1 MSTADLEHSRFGGAT
16 VKILFASQ
24 AIDGHFNPMTGVAMR
39 LKDRGHE
46 VAWYTGP
53 VYAGRLGGMGIQHF
67 PFRRAIEHR
76 ADNLNELYP
85 ERAKLKGPRAIG
97 FDGEKIFASN
107 VSHFFEDIRE
117 VAQQYPFDVLVA
129 DSSMFIHRLVSHLM
143 GKPVVN
149 FVAIPNME
157 SDPQVPPLFFGF
169 RPPRNPAEKAVQ
181 GLAGLLSDKV
191 ILRPASQSY
200 RRQHAVYGQAVPREG
215 RLTDEPYRCS
225 DAIIQTGTESLD
237 FPRRRV
243 NAKVHYVGALL
254 PYRSPGQAPA
264 GPGGNGG
271 DGGFPRSYPATL
283 VVTQGTVDN
292 LDQDKL
298 IVPSL
303 EAVKDMDALVIV
315 ATGGHGTEQL
325 KARYPQPN
333 VVVRDYVDFAEV
345 FDFTD
350 VFITNGGFGGVQL
363 SLSKGV
369 PLVVSGI
376 NEGKSDVNARV
387 EHAGVGINLR
397 TESPKPADIAAAVG
411 KVLADPGWKSR
422 ARNMQEQFARED
434 PAEAAAAVVEA
445 AGRRTR
451 G

>member
-1 MSTADLEHSRFGGAT
+1 M
-16 VKILFASQ
+16 KILFASQ

-53 VYAGRLGGMGIQHF
+53 TFADRLQSLGIRHF
-67 PFRRAIEHR
+67 PFHRAIEHR

-85 ERAKLKGPRAIG
+85 ERAKLKGPLAIG

-107 VSHFFEDIRE
+107 VSNFFEDIRE
-117 VAQQYPFDVLVA
+117 LEADFPFDVAVV

-143 GKPVVN
+143 GKPLVN

-157 SDPQVPPLFFGF
+157 SDPLVPPLFFGF
-169 RPPRNPAEKAVQ
+169 KPPRNPVERVVQ
-181 GLAGLLSDKV
+181 AAAGLLSDKV

-200 RRQHAVYGQAVPREG
+200 RRQHDAYGQVVPRRG

-225 DAIIQTGTESLD
+225 EAIIQTGPESFD
-237 FPRRRV
+237 FPRRHV
-243 NAKVHYVGALL
+243 NPKVHYVGALL
-254 PYRSPGQAPA
+254 PYRPTTPA
-264 GPGGNGG
+264 GPEAG
-271 DGGFPRSYPATL
+271 DGEAWPAYPATL

-298 IVPSL
+298 IIPAL

-315 ATGGHGTEQL
+315 ATGGRGTEAL
-325 KARYPQPN
+325 KAKYPQRN
-333 VVVRDYVDFAEV
+333 IVVRDFVDFAHV
-345 FDFTD
+345 FGFTD

-363 SLSKGV
+363 SLSMGV

-387 EHAGVGINLR
+387 EYAGVGINLGSD
-397 TESPKPADIAAAVG
+397 SPKPAAIAKAVENI
-411 KVLADPGWKSR
+411 LANPNWKER
-422 ARNMQEQFARED
+422 ARKMQEQFDGTD
-434 PAEAAAAVVEA
+434 PAEAAAAVVE
-445 AGRRTR
+445 GVRKPT
-451 G
+451 GG

>member
-1 MSTADLEHSRFGGAT
+1 M
-16 VKILFASQ
+16 
-24 AIDGHFNPMTGVAMR
+24 
-39 LKDRGHE
+39 
-46 VAWYTGP
+46 
-53 VYAGRLGGMGIQHF
+53 
-67 PFRRAIEHR
+67 
-76 ADNLNELYP
+76 
-85 ERAKLKGPRAIG
+85 
-97 FDGEKIFASN
+97 
-107 VSHFFEDIRE
+107 
-117 VAQQYPFDVLVA
+117 
-129 DSSMFIHRLVSHLM
+129 
-143 GKPVVN
+143 N

-169 RPPRNPAEKAVQ
+169 RPPRNPMEKAIQ

-200 RRQHAVYGQAVPREG
+200 RRQHTAYGQAVPREG

-225 DAIIQTGTESLD
+225 DAIIQTGPESLD

-243 NAKVHYVGALL
+243 NPKVHYVGALL
-254 PYRSPGQAPA
+254 PYRSAGQSVA
-264 GPGGNGG
+264 GRGAG
-271 DGGFPRSYPATL
+271 DGLPRNYPATL
-283 VVTQGTVDN
+283 VITQGTVDN

-298 IVPSL
+298 IVPAL
-303 EAVKDMDALVIV
+303 EEVKDMDALVIV
-315 ATGGHGTEQL
+315 ATSGHGTEAL
-325 KARYPQPN
+325 TARFAQPN

-350 VFITNGGFGGVQL
+350 CFITNGGFGGVQL

-387 EHAGVGINLR
+387 EYAGVGINLR

-411 KVLADPGWKSR
+411 KILADPGWKSR
-422 ARNMQEQFARED
+422 ARKMQEQFEGED
-434 PAEAAAAVVEA
+434 PAEVAAAVVED
-445 AGRRTR
+445 AGRRTP

>member
-1 MSTADLEHSRFGGAT
+1 M
-16 VKILFASQ
+16 KILFASQ

-53 VYAGRLGGMGIQHF
+53 VYADRLGGMGIQHF
-67 PFRRAIEHR
+67 PFRRATEHR

-117 VAQQYPFDVLVA
+117 AAQQYPFDVAVV

-143 GKPVVN
+143 GMPVVN

-169 RPPRNPAEKAVQ
+169 RPPRNPVQKAVQ

-200 RRQHAVYGQAVPREG
+200 RRQHAAYGQAVPREG

-225 DAIIQTGTESLD
+225 DAIIQTGPESLD

-243 NAKVHYVGALL
+243 NPKVHYVGALL
-254 PYRSPGQAPA
+254 PYRAAGQAGTGSSGDGRDSGSA
-264 GPGGNGG
+264 GS
-271 DGGFPRSYPATL
+271 GGFPRSYPATL

-292 LDQDKL
+292 LDQHKL
-298 IVPSL
+298 IVPAL

-315 ATGGHGTEQL
+315 ATGGHGTEAL
-325 KARYPQPN
+325 TARYTQPN

-345 FDFTD
+345 FDYTD
-350 VFITNGGFGGVQL
+350 IFITNGGFGGVQL

-387 EHAGVGINLR
+387 EYAGVGINLR

-422 ARNMQEQFARED
+422 ARKMQEQFEGED

-445 AGRRTR
+445 AGRRTP